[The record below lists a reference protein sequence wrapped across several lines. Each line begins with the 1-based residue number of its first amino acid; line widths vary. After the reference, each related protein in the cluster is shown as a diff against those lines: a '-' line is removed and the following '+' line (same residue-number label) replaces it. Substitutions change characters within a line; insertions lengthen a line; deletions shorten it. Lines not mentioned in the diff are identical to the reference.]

1 MPVHGT
7 IPGYSDERVVKV
19 AVVGTGV
26 SGLAA
31 AWALDREH
39 DVVLYEADARP
50 GGHVH
55 THSVDDPLHG
65 PLAVDSGFIVYNE
78 RNYPG
83 LVGLLSELG
92 VATRESDMSFA
103 VSCRRCRLEYCGRG
117 AAGLFAER
125 TNVLRP
131 GFLRLLADISR
142 FFRAGKRALADP
154 RWQRRTIGDFLDE
167 GSYGRGFDRHFIAPM
182 GAAIW
187 SSSPDDMRS
196 MPAAFFLG
204 FFENHGL
211 LGLRDAPLW
220 RTVEGGSRRYVDA
233 LLARFR
239 GSLRLDAPV
248 RELRRSPDGVEL
260 RAGDA
265 AVERF
270 DRVIV
275 ATHPNEALAL
285 LGDLSDRERGALGRI
300 RYSRNEAVVHTDAS
314 MLPRKPRARA
324 SWNVALDDC
333 RLGAGGVAI
342 TYWMNRLQGLPG
354 PTEYC
359 VSLNGEARI
368 DPSSVL
374 ARATYE
380 HPIYTLDAMR
390 ARDELLALDGTRR
403 THFAG
408 AYLGAGFH
416 EDGLRSGYEAAARAS
431 AAA

>member
-1 MPVHGT
+1 M
-7 IPGYSDERVVKV
+7 KV
-19 AVVGTGV
+19 AIVGTGV

-39 DVVLYEADARP
+39 DVVLYETDARP

-55 THSVDDPLHG
+55 THTVDDPVHG

-103 VSCRRCRLEYCGRG
+103 VTCRRCRLEYCGRG
-117 AAGLFAER
+117 AAGLFADR
-125 TNVLRP
+125 TNMLRP

-142 FFRAGKRALADP
+142 FFRAAKRALADP

-167 GSYGRGFDRHFIAPM
+167 GAYGRDFDRHFIAPM

-204 FFENHGL
+204 FFDNHGL

-220 RTVEGGSRRYVDA
+220 RTVDGGSRRYVDA

-248 RELRRSPDGVEL
+248 RELHRSLDGVEL
-260 RAGDA
+260 RAGDG

-285 LGDLSDRERGALGRI
+285 LGDSSDGERGALGRI
-300 RYSRNEAVVHTDAS
+300 RYSRNEAIIH
-314 MLPRKPRARA
+314 
-324 SWNVALDDC
+324 
-333 RLGAGGVAI
+333 
-342 TYWMNRLQGLPG
+342 
-354 PTEYC
+354 
-359 VSLNGEARI
+359 
-368 DPSSVL
+368 
-374 ARATYE
+374 
-380 HPIYTLDAMR
+380 
-390 ARDELLALDGTRR
+390 
-403 THFAG
+403 
-408 AYLGAGFH
+408 
-416 EDGLRSGYEAAARAS
+416 
-431 AAA
+431 

>member
-1 MPVHGT
+1 
-7 IPGYSDERVVKV
+7 VKV
-19 AVVGTGV
+19 AIVGTGI

-31 AWALDREH
+31 AWALDRAH
-39 DVVLYEADARP
+39 DVTLFEADDRP

-83 LVGLLSELG
+83 LVELLSELG
-92 VATRESDMSFA
+92 VATRPSEMTFA
-103 VSCRRCRLEYCGRG
+103 VSCRRCRLEFSGQG
-117 AAGLFAER
+117 PAGLFAER
-125 TNVLRP
+125 RNALRP
-131 GFLRLLADISR
+131 SFLRLLVDIGR

-167 GSYGRGFDRHFIAPM
+167 GSYGHGFERHFIAPM

-204 FFENHGL
+204 FFDNHGL

-233 LLARFR
+233 LLARLR
-239 GSLRLDAPV
+239 GSVQLSAPV
-248 RELRRSPDGVEL
+248 RELRRGLDGVEL
-260 RAGDA
+260 RAGDRA
-265 AVERF
+265 PERF

-275 ATHPNEALAL
+275 ATHPREALSL
-285 LGDLSDRERGALGRI
+285 LGDASDDEAASLGRI
-300 RYSRNEAVVHTDAS
+300 RYSSNDALVHTDTS
-314 MLPRKPRARA
+314 LLPGKQAARA
-324 SWNVALDDC
+324 AWNVALDDC
-333 RLGAGGVAI
+333 RKGVAGVSI

-354 PTEYC
+354 PTDYC
-359 VSLNGEARI
+359 VSLNRVDRI
-368 DPSSVL
+368 DPSKVL
-374 ARATYE
+374 ARASYE
-380 HPIYTLDAMR
+380 HPIFTLDALR
-390 ARDELLALDGTRR
+390 ARDELMALDGRR
-403 THFAG
+403 GTHWAG

-416 EDGLRSGYEAAARAS
+416 EDGLRAGFEAAARVGAS
-431 AAA
+431 

>member
-1 MPVHGT
+1 M
-7 IPGYSDERVVKV
+7 KV
-19 AVVGTGV
+19 AIVGTGV

-39 DVVLYEADARP
+39 EVVLYESDPRP

-55 THSVDDPLHG
+55 THRVDDPVHG

-125 TNVLRP
+125 RNMVRP
-131 GFLRLLADISR
+131 GFLRLLADIGR
-142 FFRAGKRALADP
+142 FFRAGRRSLADP

-167 GSYGRGFDRHFIAPM
+167 GSYGRGFERHFIAPM

-220 RTVEGGSRRYVDA
+220 RTVDGGSRRYVDA
-233 LLARFR
+233 LLQRLR
-239 GSLRLDAPV
+239 GAVRLGTPV
-248 RELRRSPDGVEL
+248 RELRRDGDGVDL
-260 RAGDA
+260 RAGA
-265 AVERF
+265 SVERF
-270 DRVIV
+270 DRVVV
-275 ATHPNEALAL
+275 ATHPQEALAL
-285 LGDLSDRERGALGRI
+285 LGDPSPGEREALGRI
-300 RYSRNEAVVHTDAS
+300 RYSRNEAVVHTDS
-314 MLPRKPRARA
+314 TLLPRAPKARA

-354 PTEYC
+354 PVDYC
-359 VSLNGEARI
+359 VSLNAQGRVA
-368 DPSSVL
+368 PAAVH

-380 HPIYTLDAMR
+380 HPIYTLDALR
-390 ARDELLALDGTRR
+390 ARDELMALDGTRR

-416 EDGLRSGYEAAARAS
+416 EDGLRSGYDAAARVT
-431 AAA
+431 AAAA

>member
-1 MPVHGT
+1 MLSDGSF
-7 IPGYSDERVVKV
+7 PGYSDGRDVKV

-39 DVVLYEADARP
+39 EVVLYEADPRP

-103 VSCRRCRLEYCGRG
+103 VTCRRCRLEFCGRG

-125 TNVLRP
+125 RNMLRP

-154 RWQRRTIGDFLDE
+154 RWQRRTIGDFLEE
-167 GSYGRGFDRHFIAPM
+167 GSYGRGFERHFIAPWGRPSGRRRPM
-182 GAAIW
+182 TCARCPRPSSSASSRTTGSSACATRPSGARSREARGATSTRCWRASGAACAW
-187 SSSPDDMRS
+187 TPGAR
-196 MPAAFFLG
+196 AAT
-204 FFENHGL
+204 E
-211 LGLRDAPLW
+211 
-220 RTVEGGSRRYVDA
+220 RRRRRA
-233 LLARFR
+233 AR
-239 GSLRLDAPV
+239 G
-248 RELRRSPDGVEL
+248 RRSGRAL
-260 RAGDA
+260 RP
-265 AVERF
+265 
-270 DRVIV
+270 RVV
-275 ATHPNEALAL
+275 ATHPNEALGL
-285 LGDLSDRERGALGRI
+285 LGDPSDGEREALARI
-300 RYSRNEAVVHTDAS
+300 RYSRNEAIVHTDAS
-314 MLPRKPRARA
+314 MLPRKPKARA

-354 PTEYC
+354 PDRVLRLAERRGAHRTI
-359 VSLNGEARI
+359 GGARPR
-368 DPSSVL
+368 DV
-374 ARATYE
+374 RD
-380 HPIYTLDAMR
+380 PIYTLDAMR

-431 AAA
+431 VAA

>member
-1 MPVHGT
+1 M
-7 IPGYSDERVVKV
+7 KV

-39 DVVLYEADARP
+39 DVVLYESDPRP

-55 THSVDDPLHG
+55 THSVDDPVHG

-92 VATRESDMSFA
+92 VATRQSDMSFA
-103 VSCRRCRLEYCGRG
+103 VTCRRCRLAFCGRG

-125 TNVLRP
+125 QNMLRP
-131 GFLRLLADISR
+131 SFLRLLADIAS

-167 GSYGRGFDRHFIAPM
+167 GSYGRTFERHFIAPM

-211 LGLRDAPLW
+211 LGLRQAPLW
-220 RTVEGGSRRYVDA
+220 RTVEGGSGRYVDA
-233 LLARFR
+233 LLTRLR
-239 GSLRLDAPV
+239 GDVRLNAPV
-248 RELRRSPDGVEL
+248 RELRRIGDGVEL

-265 AVERF
+265 AVETF

-275 ATHPNEALAL
+275 ATHPKEALTM
-285 LGDLSDRERGALGRI
+285 LGDPSGAELATLGRI
-300 RYSRNEAVVHTDAS
+300 HYSRNEAIVHTDAS
-314 MLPRKPRARA
+314 LLPRKAKARA
-324 SWNVALDDC
+324 SWNVELEDC
-333 RLGAGGVAI
+333 RNGAGGVTI

-354 PTEYC
+354 PTDYC
-359 VSLNGEARI
+359 VSLNAEGRVAEA
-368 DPSSVL
+368 SVH

-380 HPIYTLDAMR
+380 HPIYTLDALR
-390 ARDELLALDGTRR
+390 ARDELMALDGSRR

-416 EDGLRSGYEAAARAS
+416 EDGLRSGYEAAARVR

>member
-1 MPVHGT
+1 
-7 IPGYSDERVVKV
+7 VKV

-39 DVVLYEADARP
+39 DVVLYEADPRA

-103 VSCRRCRLEYCGRG
+103 VTCRRCQLEYCGRG

-125 TNVLRP
+125 RNMLRP
-131 GFLRLLADISR
+131 GFLRLLVDIGR
-142 FFRAGKRALADP
+142 FFRAGKRAIADP

-167 GSYGRGFDRHFIAPM
+167 GSYSRAFDKHFLAPM

-220 RTVEGGSRRYVDA
+220 RTVDGGSRRYVDA
-233 LLARFR
+233 LLRRFQ
-239 GSLRLDAPV
+239 GSVRLGAPV
-248 RELRRSPDGVEL
+248 RELRRSLDFVDL

-265 AVERF
+265 APERF
-270 DRVIV
+270 DRVVV

-285 LGDLSDRERGALGRI
+285 LGDPSDDERAALGRI

-314 MLPRKPRARA
+314 LLPRRAKARA
-324 SWNVALDDC
+324 SWNVMLEDC

-354 PTEYC
+354 PTDYC

-368 DPSSVL
+368 APSKIL

-380 HPIYTLDAMR
+380 HPIYTLDAVR
-390 ARDELLALDGTRR
+390 ARGELLALDGTRR

-416 EDGLRSGYEAAARAS
+416 EDGLRSGYEAAARVREAAVGETE

>member
-1 MPVHGT
+1 
-7 IPGYSDERVVKV
+7 VKV

-39 DVVLYEADARP
+39 ELVLYEADPRA

-55 THSVDDPLHG
+55 THNVDDPLHG

-103 VSCRRCRLEYCGRG
+103 VTCRRCRLEFCGRG

-125 TNVLRP
+125 RNMLRP
-131 GFLRLLADISR
+131 DFLRLLADIGC

-167 GSYGRGFDRHFIAPM
+167 GSYGRGFEKHFIAPM

-187 SSSPDDMRS
+187 SSSADDMRS

-211 LGLRDAPLW
+211 LGLREAPLW
-220 RTVEGGSRRYVDA
+220 RTVDGGSRRYVDA
-233 LLARFR
+233 LLGRFR
-239 GSLRLDAPV
+239 GSVRLGSPV
-248 RELRRSPDGVEL
+248 RELRRSIDGVML
-260 RAGDA
+260 RAADA
-265 AVERF
+265 AAEHF
-270 DRVIV
+270 DRVVV
-275 ATHPNEALAL
+275 ATHPKEALAL
-285 LGDLSDRERGALGRI
+285 LGDPSEGERAALGRI
-300 RYSRNEAVVHTDAS
+300 RYSRNEAIVHTDAS
-314 MLPRKPRARA
+314 LLPRRFRARA

-354 PTEYC
+354 PTDYC

-368 DPSSVL
+368 APELVL

-380 HPIYTLDAMR
+380 HPIYTLDALR
-390 ARDELLALDGTRR
+390 ARDELMALDGTRC

-416 EDGLRSGYEAAARAS
+416 EDGLRSGYEAAARVR
-431 AAA
+431 AAALGAAA

>member
-1 MPVHGT
+1 MNL
-7 IPGYSDERVVKV
+7 
-19 AVVGTGV
+19 AVIGTGV

-39 DVVLYEADARP
+39 DVVLFESDGRP

-83 LVGLLSELG
+83 LVGLLAELG

-103 VSCRRCRLEYCGRG
+103 VTCRRCRLQFCGRG

-125 TNVLRP
+125 RNMLRP
-131 GFLRLLADISR
+131 GFLRLLADIAR

-167 GSYGRGFDRHFIAPM
+167 GSYGRTFERHFIAPM

-187 SSSPDDMRS
+187 SSSPADMRS

-211 LGLRDAPLW
+211 LGLREAPLW
-220 RTVEGGSRRYVDA
+220 RTVEGGSSRYVDA
-233 LLARFR
+233 LLQQFR
-239 GSLRLDAPV
+239 GRVRLSAPV
-248 RELRRSPDGVEL
+248 RELRRGADGVEL
-260 RAGDA
+260 RAGDDPLA
-265 AVERF
+265 RF
-270 DRVIV
+270 DRVVI
-275 ATHPNEALAL
+275 ATHPKEALAL
-285 LGDLSDRERGALGRI
+285 LGDPSDAERSALGRI
-300 RYSRNEAVVHTDAS
+300 SYSRNEAIVHTDAS
-314 MLPRKPRARA
+314 LLPERPAARA

-333 RLGAGGVAI
+333 RMGARGVSI

-354 PTEYC
+354 PTDYC
-359 VSLNGEARI
+359 VSLNAGSRVAPE
-368 DPSSVL
+368 SVR
-374 ARATYE
+374 ATATYE
-380 HPIYTLDAMR
+380 HPIYTLDALR
-390 ARDELLALDGTRR
+390 ARDALLALDGARR

-416 EDGLRSGYEAAARAS
+416 EDGLRSGFDAAARVR

>member
-1 MPVHGT
+1 M
-7 IPGYSDERVVKV
+7 DAVKV
-19 AVVGTGV
+19 AIVGSGV

-39 DVVLYEADARP
+39 DVTLYEGDPRP

-55 THSVDDPLHG
+55 THHVDDPVHG

-92 VATRESDMSFA
+92 VATRQSDMSFA
-103 VSCRRCRLEYCGRG
+103 VTCRRCRLEFCGRG

-125 TNVLRP
+125 RNALRP
-131 GFLRLLADISR
+131 AFLRLLVDTAR

-167 GSYGRGFDRHFIAPM
+167 GSYGRTFERHFIAPM

-233 LLARFR
+233 LLSRLR
-239 GSLRLDAPV
+239 GSVRLGEPV
-248 RELRRSPDGVEL
+248 RELRRSDHGVEL

-270 DRVIV
+270 DRVVV
-275 ATHPNEALAL
+275 ATHPREALAL
-285 LGDLSDRERGALGRI
+285 LGDPSDGEAAALGRL
-300 RYSRNEAVVHTDAS
+300 RYSQNDAIVHTDSS
-314 MLPRKPRARA
+314 MLPGRSAARA
-324 SWNVALDDC
+324 SWNVVLDDC
-333 RLGAGGVAI
+333 REGGRGVAI

-354 PTEYC
+354 PTDYC
-359 VSLNGEARI
+359 VSLNGESRVA
-368 DPSSVL
+368 PGSVL
-374 ARATYE
+374 ARASYE
-380 HPIYTLDAMR
+380 HPIYTLDTLR
-390 ARDELLALDGTRR
+390 ARDELMALDGARH
-403 THFAG
+403 THYAG

-416 EDGLRSGYEAAARAS
+416 EDGLRSGFEAAARAS

>member
-1 MPVHGT
+1 M
-7 IPGYSDERVVKV
+7 KV
-19 AVVGTGV
+19 AIVGTGV

-31 AWALDREH
+31 AWALDRTHE
-39 DVVLYEADARP
+39 VTLFEAAERP

-83 LVGLLSELG
+83 LVGLLDELG
-92 VATRESDMSFA
+92 VASRESDMSFA
-103 VSCRRCRLEYCGRG
+103 VGCRRCRLEFCGRG

-125 TNVLRP
+125 RNMIRP
-131 GFLRLLADISR
+131 GFLRLLTDIGR
-142 FFRAGKRALADP
+142 FFRAGRRALGDP

-167 GSYGRGFDRHFIAPM
+167 GSYGRGFQRHFIAPM

-204 FFENHGL
+204 FFDNHGL

-220 RTVEGGSRRYVDA
+220 RTVDGGSRRYVDA
-233 LLARFR
+233 LLSRLR
-239 GSLRLDAPV
+239 GDVRLDAPV
-248 RELRRSPDGVEL
+248 RELRRDPDGVEL
-260 RAGDA
+260 RAGDGA
-265 AVERF
+265 PERF
-270 DRVIV
+270 DRIVI
-275 ATHPNEALAL
+275 ATHPKEALAL
-285 LGDLSDRERGALGRI
+285 LADPSDDERASLGRL
-300 RYSRNEAVVHTDAS
+300 RYSVNEALVHTDAS
-314 MLPRKPRARA
+314 LLPRKQAGRA
-324 SWNVALDDC
+324 SWNVTLDDC
-333 RLGAGGVAI
+333 RRGAGEVAI

-359 VSLNGEARI
+359 VSLNGAARV
-368 DPSSVL
+368 DPSKIL
-374 ARATYE
+374 ARASYE
-380 HPIYTLDAMR
+380 HPIFTLDALR
-390 ARDELLALDGTRR
+390 ARHELLARDGQRG

-416 EDGLRSGYEAAARAS
+416 EDGLRSGYEAAARVS

>member
-1 MPVHGT
+1 M
-7 IPGYSDERVVKV
+7 KV

-31 AWALDREH
+31 AWALDPEH
-39 DVVLYEADARP
+39 EVVLYEADPRP

-55 THSVDDPLHG
+55 THAVDDPLHG
-65 PLAVDSGFIVYNE
+65 PLGVDSGFIVYNE

-103 VSCRRCRLEYCGRG
+103 VTCRRCNLEFCGRG
-117 AAGLFAER
+117 PAGLFAER
-125 TNVLRP
+125 RNVVRP
-131 GFLRLLADISR
+131 GFLRLLADIAR
-142 FFRAGKRALADP
+142 FFRAGKRALGDP
-154 RWQRRTIGDFLDE
+154 RWQNRTIGDFLDE
-167 GSYGRGFDRHFIAPM
+167 GSYGRGFERHFIKPM

-211 LGLRDAPLW
+211 LGLKDAPLW
-220 RTVEGGSRRYVDA
+220 RTVDGGSRRYVDA

-239 GSLRLDAPV
+239 GELRLSAPV
-248 RELRRSPDGVEL
+248 RELRRDDAGVDL
-260 RAGDA
+260 RAGDDA
-265 AVERF
+265 LERF
-270 DRVIV
+270 DRGIV
-275 ATHPNEALAL
+275 ATHPKEALAL
-285 LGDLSDRERGALGRI
+285 LGAPSDGERSSLGRI
-300 RYSRNEAVVHTDAS
+300 GYSRNDAIVHTDAS
-314 MLPRKPRARA
+314 LLPRKFKARA

-333 RLGAGGVAI
+333 RDGSGAVAI

-359 VSLNGEARI
+359 VSLNAEGRVAP
-368 DPSSVL
+368 DLVL
-374 ARATYE
+374 ARASYE
-380 HPIYTLDAMR
+380 HPIYTLDTVR
-390 ARDELLALDGTRR
+390 ARTELMALDGTRR
-403 THFAG
+403 THYAG

-416 EDGLRSGYEAAARAS
+416 EDGLRSGYEAAARVR

>member
-1 MPVHGT
+1 VN
-7 IPGYSDERVVKV
+7 I

-39 DVVLYEADARP
+39 QVTLFEAEDRP

-83 LVGLLSELG
+83 LVGLLDELG
-92 VATRESDMSFA
+92 VATQPSEMSFG
-103 VSCRRCRLEYCGRG
+103 VSCRRCRLEFSGQG

-125 TNVLRP
+125 RNVLRP
-131 GFLRLLADISR
+131 AYLRLLADIGR

-154 RWQRRTIGDFLDE
+154 RWERRTIGDFLDE
-167 GSYGRGFDRHFIAPM
+167 GSYGRGFERHFIAPM

-204 FFENHGL
+204 FFQNHGL
-211 LGLRDAPLW
+211 LGLREAPRW
-220 RTVEGGSRRYVDA
+220 RTVEGGSKRYVDA

-239 GSLRLDAPV
+239 GSVRLSAPV
-248 RELRRSPDGVEL
+248 RELRRDGAGIEL
-260 RAGDA
+260 RAGDLA
-265 AVERF
+265 PERF

-275 ATHPNEALAL
+275 AVHPREALSL
-285 LGDLSDRERGALGRI
+285 LADPSDAERGALGRI
-300 RYSRNEAVVHTDAS
+300 RYSRNTAIVHTDTAL
-314 MLPRKPRARA
+314 LPRNEAARA
-324 SWNVALDDC
+324 AWNVALDDC
-333 RLGAGGVAI
+333 RLGAGAVAI
-342 TYWMNRLQGLPG
+342 TYWMNRLQRLPG
-354 PTEYC
+354 PTDYC
-359 VSLNGEARI
+359 VSLNHAELV
-368 DPSSVL
+368 DPAKVL
-374 ARATYE
+374 ARAEYE
-380 HPIYTLDAMR
+380 HPIYTLDALR
-390 ARDELLALDGTRR
+390 ARDELMALDGRR
-403 THFAG
+403 GTHYAG

-431 AAA
+431 AA

>member
-1 MPVHGT
+1 VR
-7 IPGYSDERVVKV
+7 I

-39 DVVLYEADARP
+39 DVVLFEADPRP

-65 PLAVDSGFIVYNE
+65 PLAIDSGFIVYNE

-103 VSCRRCRLEYCGRG
+103 VTCRRCRLEYCGRG
-117 AAGLFAER
+117 AAGLFGER
-125 TNVLRP
+125 RNIVRP
-131 GFLRLLADISR
+131 SFLRLLNDVRR
-142 FFRAGKRALADP
+142 FFRDAKRALADP
-154 RWQRRTIGDFLDE
+154 RWERRTIGDFLDE
-167 GSYGRGFDRHFIAPM
+167 GSYGRGFERHFIAPM

-187 SSSPDDMRS
+187 SSSPADMRS

-233 LLARFR
+233 LLSRLR
-239 GSLRLDAPV
+239 GSVQLDAPV
-248 RELRRSPDGVEL
+248 TELRRSPDGIDL
-260 RAGDA
+260 RAGDR

-270 DRVIV
+270 DRVVV
-275 ATHPNEALAL
+275 ATHPAEALAL
-285 LGDLSDRERGALGRI
+285 LGDPTDAEGAALGRI
-300 RYSRNEAVVHTDAS
+300 RYARNDAVIHTDGS
-314 MLPRKPRARA
+314 LLPRVPSVRA
-324 SWNVALDDC
+324 SWNVSLDDC
-333 RLGAGGVAI
+333 RSGAGGVAI

-354 PTEYC
+354 PIDYC
-359 VSLNGEARI
+359 VSLNQGDRI
-368 DPSSVL
+368 DPSKVL
-374 ARATYE
+374 ARASYE
-380 HPIYTLDAMR
+380 HPIYTLDALR
-390 ARDELLALDGTRR
+390 ARDDLLRLDGERR
-403 THFAG
+403 THYAG

-416 EDGLRSGYEAAARAS
+416 EDGLRAGYEAAARAS
-431 AAA
+431 SAT